1 MKKFFQFCRECV
13 AELRKV
19 SWPTFGE
26 VISSVKVVIISLFVL
41 AVLLGVMDFL
51 FTGLYSFI
59 FTGNFIK

>member
-41 AVLLGVMDFL
+41 AVLLGAM
-51 FTGLYSFI
+51 YSFI